1 MKGLQY
7 KENEL
12 QKISCGELKNR
23 VKEEIE
29 KLVAIGDRKSRRY
42 KDLIEQWN
50 QLKSYERYFEY
61 PSTIWTQTCCDRFYS
76 FLYASESE
84 RKEQA
89 SVDWFLKYRIAA
101 SVAQNRG
108 FTEKEVDA
116 KERLK

>member
-61 PSTIWTQTCCDRFYS
+61 QAQFGLKPVVIGFIAFYMQVS
-76 FLYASESE
+76 LNE
-84 RKEQA
+84 KNKQ
-89 SVDWFLKYRIAA
+89 VWI
-101 SVAQNRG
+101 G
-108 FTEKEVDA
+108 F
-116 KERLK
+116 